1 MTVDLTFG
9 GRMRIPLIVA
19 PMFLVS
25 SPEMALAACS
35 RGVMGSFPAHST
47 RTRDVFA
54 DWLVQM
60 SEGMSALRERGIEP
74 APYAV
79 NLVVHR
85 TNQRYEGDLQLC
97 IDHKVSVILTSKG
110 APEDVFRTIH
120 GYGGIAFHDIASRR
134 HAEKALEAGA
144 DGLIAV
150 CGGAGGHCGT
160 VNPFALV
167 NEVRQITDKPII
179 LSGCLSTGRD
189 IVAAQAMGA
198 DMAYMGTRF
207 IAAEESLANDEYRKV
222 LIDSTAKDV
231 LFTTA
236 LDGLPANFLA
246 PSIEAAGLDLEQ
258 VKAMPPGEVLDRSQ
272 SRGRYKKI
280 FSAGQGVGMVSESRA
295 TIDICDEIIEQYE
308 QARERL
314 GDQLSVPVSA

>member
-35 RGVMGSFPAHST
+35 RGIMGSFPAHST
-47 RTRDVFA
+47 RTRDVFG

-60 SEGMSALRERGIEP
+60 SEGTTAMRERGLEP

-85 TNQRYEGDLQLC
+85 TNERYEGDLQLC

-110 APEDVFRTIH
+110 APEDVFKTIH
-120 GYGGIAFHDIASRR
+120 DYGGIAFHDIASRR

-179 LSGCLSTGRD
+179 LSGCLST
-189 IVAAQAMGA
+189 
-198 DMAYMGTRF
+198 
-207 IAAEESLANDEYRKV
+207 DETSWPRWPWEPTWRTWEHA
-222 LIDSTAKDV
+222 SSPPTSRSPTT
-231 LFTTA
+231 TTA
-236 LDGLPANFLA
+236 
-246 PSIEAAGLDLEQ
+246 
-258 VKAMPPGEVLDRSQ
+258 R
-272 SRGRYKKI
+272 
-280 FSAGQGVGMVSESRA
+280 
-295 TIDICDEIIEQYE
+295 C
-308 QARERL
+308 
-314 GDQLSVPVSA
+314 